1 MILTLFIELGNSE
14 LNIYIIKS
22 LTFIVLIG
30 MKSLFEK

>member
-1 MILTLFIELGNSE
+1 MTLTLFIELGNSE

-22 LTFIVLIG
+22 LILQSVIG

>member
-22 LTFIVLIG
+22 LTFVVSNRHEEFI
-30 MKSLFEK
+30 